1 MAGNMSDTT
10 LKLEVTDHIA
20 TLTINRPNELNA
32 VNGELHTAL
41 SQVFLDLGAR
51 RDLKAIVLT
60 GAGRAF
66 CAGGDIEWMK
76 AAVREPEQF
85 EIVTWEAKRIVY
97 SMLDCEIPII
107 GRINGDAVG
116 LGATLALLCDITVMT
131 DTARIGD
138 PHVKV
143 GLNAADGGGFLWPQM
158 IGFGRSRE
166 LLLTGDLLSAKEAVQ
181 LGAIGHA
188 VPEAELDSKVE
199 GFVAKMRHG
208 ATKAIRWTK
217 AGYTIPLRQ
226 LAHGHM
232 DAGTAYE
239 CLTNLTQDHAAAI
252 EAFSE
257 KRKPV
262 FEGR

>member
-1 MAGNMSDTT
+1 MTT
-10 LKLEVTDHIA
+10 SALRLVVKDRVA
-20 TLTINRPNELNA
+20 YLTINRPEALNS
-32 VNGELHTAL
+32 VNAELHTAL
-41 SQVFLDLGAR
+41 SRAFVDLGER
-51 RDLKAIVLT
+51 RDINVIVLT
-60 GAGRAF
+60 GEGKAF

-76 AAVREPEQF
+76 QAVREPEGF

-116 LGATLALLCDITVMT
+116 LGATLALLCDITVMA
-131 DTARIGD
+131 DHARIGD
-138 PHVKV
+138 PHVRV

-158 IGFGRSRE
+158 IGFGKARE
-166 LLLTGDLLSAKEAVQ
+166 LLLTGDLLGAAEAKQ
-181 LGAIGHA
+181 LGAVGNV
-188 VPEAELDSKVE
+188 VPAAELDAKVE
-199 GFVAKMRHG
+199 SFVTKLNNG
-208 ATKAIRWTK
+208 AVKAIRWTK

-239 CLTNLTQDHAAAI
+239 CLTNLTQDHHEAV
-252 EAFSE
+252 EAFAA

-262 FEGR
+262 FSGH

>member
-1 MAGNMSDTT
+1 MSNNT
-10 LKLEVTDHIA
+10 LKLEITDQIA
-20 TLTINRPNELNA
+20 TLTINRPAELNA

-41 SQVFLDLGAR
+41 SQVFLDLAAR

-76 AAVREPEQF
+76 AAAREPEQF

-116 LGATLALLCDITVMT
+116 LGATLALLCDITVMA

-158 IGFGRSRE
+158 IGFGRARE
-166 LLLTGDLLSAKEAVQ
+166 LLLTGDLLRAKEAVQ

-188 VPEAELDSKVE
+188 VPETELDSKVE
-199 GFVAKMRHG
+199 EFVKKMRHG

-232 DAGTAYE
+232 DAGIAYE
-239 CLTNLTQDHAAAI
+239 CLSNLTQDHAEAI
-252 EAFSE
+252 VAFSE

-262 FEGR
+262 FQGR

>member
-1 MAGNMSDTT
+1 MNEPA
-10 LKLEVTDHIA
+10 LKLEFIDQVA
-20 TLTINRPNELNA
+20 WLTINRPHALNA

-41 SQVFLDLGAR
+41 SRIFIDLGER
-51 RDLKAIVLT
+51 RDIKAIVLT
-60 GAGRAF
+60 GAGKAF
-66 CAGGDIEWMK
+66 CAGGDIQWMRD
-76 AAVREPEQF
+76 AVKDPEQF

-97 SMLDCEIPII
+97 AMLDCEIPIV

-116 LGATLALLCDITVMT
+116 LGATLALLCDITVMNE
-131 DTARIGD
+131 TARIGD

-158 IGFGRSRE
+158 IGYGRARE

-188 VPEAELDSKVE
+188 LPESEMDAKVDAVV
-199 GFVAKMRHG
+199 GKLRHG

-239 CLTNLTQDHAAAI
+239 CLTNLTADHAEAI
-252 EAFSE
+252 DAFAT
-257 KRKPV
+257 KRKPA
-262 FEGR
+262 FTGQ

>member
-1 MAGNMSDTT
+1 MQTSALT
-10 LKLEVTDHIA
+10 LEVVNRVAH
-20 TLTINRPNELNA
+20 LTINRPEAMNA
-32 VNGELHTAL
+32 VNAELHTAL
-41 SQVFLDLGAR
+41 SRVFIDLGAR
-51 RDLKAIVLT
+51 RDLSAIVLT

-66 CAGGDIEWMK
+66 CAGGDIEWMR

-97 SMLDCEIPII
+97 SMLDCEIPIV

-116 LGATLALLCDITVMT
+116 LGATLALLCDITVMA

-138 PHVKV
+138 PHVRI

-158 IGFGRSRE
+158 IGYAKARE
-166 LLLTGDLLSAKEAVQ
+166 LLLTGDLLSANEAHS
-181 LGAIGHA
+181 LGAVGN
-188 VPEAELDSKVE
+188 VVAEQDLDASIQKIV
-199 GFVAKMRHG
+199 GKLRDG
-208 ATKAIRWTK
+208 AIKAIRWTK

-232 DAGTAYE
+232 DAGVAYE
-239 CLTNLTQDHAAAI
+239 CLTNLTQDHQEAI
-252 EAFSE
+252 EAFAA

-262 FEGR
+262 FTGR

>member
-1 MAGNMSDTT
+1 MTNPALS
-10 LKLEVTDHIA
+10 LEIA
-20 TLTINRPNELNA
+20 DRVARVTINRPEALNS

-41 SQVFLDLGAR
+41 SRVFIDLGER
-51 RDLKAIVLT
+51 RDIGAIVLT
-60 GAGRAF
+60 GQGRAF

-76 AAVREPEQF
+76 AAVRNPDEF
-85 EIVTWEAKRIVY
+85 EVVTWEAKRIVY

-116 LGATLALLCDITVMT
+116 LGATLALLCDITVM
-131 DTARIGD
+131 DSTARIGD
-138 PHVKV
+138 PHVRV
-143 GLNAADGGGFLWPQM
+143 GLNAADGGGFLWPQI
-158 IGFGRSRE
+158 IGFGKARE
-166 LLLTGDLLSAKEAVQ
+166 LLLTGDLLSAEEALR
-181 LGAIGHA
+181 LGAIGNV
-188 VPEAELDSKVE
+188 VPTAELDAKVE
-199 GFVAKMRHG
+199 GFVNKLKNG

-239 CLTNLTQDHAAAI
+239 CLTNLTQDHHEAI
-252 EAFSE
+252 EAFAS

-262 FEGR
+262 FTGR

>member
-1 MAGNMSDTT
+1 MQTSALT
-10 LKLEVTDHIA
+10 LEVVNRVAH
-20 TLTINRPNELNA
+20 LTINRPEAMNA
-32 VNGELHTAL
+32 VNAELHTAL
-41 SQVFLDLGAR
+41 SRVFIDLGAR
-51 RDLKAIVLT
+51 RDLSAVVLT

-66 CAGGDIEWMK
+66 CAGGDIEWMR

-97 SMLDCEIPII
+97 SMLDCEIPIV

-116 LGATLALLCDITVMT
+116 LGATLALLCDITVMA

-138 PHVKV
+138 PHVRV

-158 IGFGRSRE
+158 IGYAKARE
-166 LLLTGDLLSAKEAVQ
+166 LLLTGDLLSANEAHS
-181 LGAIGHA
+181 LGAVGN
-188 VPEAELDSKVE
+188 VVAEQDLDASIQKIV
-199 GFVAKMRHG
+199 GKLRDG

-232 DAGTAYE
+232 DAGVAYE
-239 CLTNLTQDHAAAI
+239 CLTNLTQDHQEAI
-252 EAFSE
+252 EAFAA

-262 FEGR
+262 FTGR